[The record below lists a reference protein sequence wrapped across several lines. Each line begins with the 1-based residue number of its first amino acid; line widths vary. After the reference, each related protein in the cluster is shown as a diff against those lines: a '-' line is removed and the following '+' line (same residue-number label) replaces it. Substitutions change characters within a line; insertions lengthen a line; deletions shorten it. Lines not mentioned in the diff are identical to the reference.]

1 MEWGQLDAN
10 VDRDA
15 GHGHICGG
23 FPSVSS
29 ERQFIFPKFI
39 SDKPGYFSLLLMIC
53 YVSTW

>member
-23 FPSVSS
+23 VPSVSS
-29 ERQFIFPKFI
+29 EMQFKLPKFI
-39 SDKPGYFSLLLMIC
+39 SDKPGYFSLLLIC
-53 YVSTW
+53 CVSTW